1 MQEQISGLPADD
13 AGLLDLGSVMG
24 QCHTFGAI
32 AGRCS
37 AAHAA
42 ILKRLR
48 EERCYLRVSANW
60 RAFCNEY
67 LKISQTQADR
77 IIQLWDEFGAGYF
90 ELAQLTRI
98 SPETYRALAPAIHNG
113 AVHCNGQAIELSVEN
128 SRRVAAVVAELRRS
142 LPAGKPPHEIP
153 MPQRL
158 SRLDKRCA
166 QIVADFAEISKREQH
181 GDFWLRFTEILMRW
195 SAALRR
201 IEAENGLA

>member
-1 MQEQISGLPADD
+1 MQEPISGLPAVD

-42 ILKRLR
+42 TLKRLR

-67 LKISQTQADR
+67 LKMSQTQADH
-77 IIQLWDEFGAGYF
+77 IIQLWEEFGAAYF

-98 SPETYRALAPAIHNG
+98 SPETYRALAPAIQNG
-113 AVHCNGQAIELSVEN
+113 ALHCNGQAIELRVEN
-128 SRRVAAVVAELRRS
+128 SRQVAAVVAELRRS
-142 LPAGKPPHEIP
+142 LPAAKRLHPIST
-153 MPQRL
+153 PQRL
-158 SRLDKRCA
+158 SQLDKRCA
-166 QIVADFAEISKREQH
+166 RIVAELEEISEREQH
-181 GDFWLRFTEILMRW
+181 GEHWLRFTEILMRW

-201 IEAENGLA
+201 IESENGLA

>member
-1 MQEQISGLPADD
+1 MQELISELPADY

-42 ILKRLR
+42 TLKRLR

-67 LKISQTQADR
+67 LKMSQTQADH
-77 IIQLWDEFGAGYF
+77 IIRLWEEFGAGYF

-98 SPETYRALAPAIHNG
+98 SPGTYRALAPAIHNG
-113 AVHCNGQAIELSVEN
+113 ALHYNGESIELRVEN
-128 SRRVAAVVAELRRS
+128 SRRVAAVVADLRRS
-142 LPAGKPPHEIP
+142 LPAAKPPHTIS

-158 SRLDKRCA
+158 SQLDKQCKRIIA
-166 QIVADFAEISKREQH
+166 EFEEISKQEQR
-181 GDFWLRFTEILMRW
+181 GDYWLQFTEIVMRW
-195 SAALRR
+195 SAAMRR
-201 IEAENGLA
+201 IESENGLA